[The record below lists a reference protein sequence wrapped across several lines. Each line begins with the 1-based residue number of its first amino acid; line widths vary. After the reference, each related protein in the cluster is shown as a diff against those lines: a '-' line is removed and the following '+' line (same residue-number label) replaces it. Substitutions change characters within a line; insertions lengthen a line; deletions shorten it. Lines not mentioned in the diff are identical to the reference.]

1 MKKRYFFIA
10 LAIIALTVSGIL
22 VINKESY
29 ADKSYQSDLCPT
41 QLHVTFGNKEDSFIN
56 SEKNKITIPSLIY
69 HDANNN
75 RIFAG
80 DLRYLY
86 YYKYYDDQHNVY
98 YDANCEDTY
107 MFNNSRKQSI
117 LMGYLI
123 NTVDFS
129 SFEGENDYYKQILIL
144 WAMDRLAGFDDDI
157 NYIYSNGD
165 VYEAPVDSTYDD
177 KYNSFGFKNEW
188 KYVNNLSAGDKK
200 LLKTSFVGE
209 KMLQY
214 LHTWDEYVSWYLND
228 ASVELDAINLDDIS
242 YHVTNDYVETGLIIP
257 TSTGKIYSDKFS
269 GYTVN
274 VQSPMVVVDK
284 NGKEKNEFKSGE
296 GFRVRVPIS
305 EIIGNSLDYSI
316 NISANFSFPT
326 VTIYNSRGV
335 ACRYEF
341 PSQQVQA
348 LYQQLSTSAYISTCN
363 SIETLNDT
371 LLFQFSQR
379 IGTLNVK
386 VIDSSTGNNLSKA
399 EVTVYDLKGN
409 EVYKYETTDKEL
421 NITLPVGEYIVKQ
434 TVTPPNYEAQTIQMR
449 VDVTEE
455 GIANAVLENAPLVN
469 VPNTA
474 MTTGVYVIIGGLL
487 AIAGG
492 MIVGITF
499 KKRKSI

>member
-1 MKKRYFFIA
+1 M
-10 LAIIALTVSGIL
+10 L
-22 VINKESY
+22 
-29 ADKSYQSDLCPT
+29 Q
-41 QLHVTFGNKEDSFIN
+41 VTFENKEDAFIRGN
-56 SEKNKITIPSLIY
+56 GNKITMPSSIY
-69 HDANNN
+69 HDRNNN
-75 RIFAG
+75 RIYAG
-80 DLRYLY
+80 NLRYLY
-86 YYKYYDDQHNVY
+86 YYKYYENQHTVY
-98 YDANCEDTY
+98 YDSDCEDTY
-107 MFNNSRKQSI
+107 IFKNSEKNSI

-123 NTVDFS
+123 DTVDFS
-129 SFEGENDYYKQILIL
+129 SFKGKNKYYKQILIL
-144 WAMDRLAGFDDDI
+144 WAMDRLAGFDDDM
-157 NYIYSNGD
+157 NYIYRNGN
-165 VYEAPVDSTYDD
+165 VSEAPVDSIYED
-177 KYNSFGFKNEW
+177 KYINNGFKTEW

-274 VQSPMVVVDK
+274 VQSPMAVVDK

-305 EIIGNSLDYSI
+305 KIIGNSLDYSI
-316 NISANFSFPT
+316 NISANFSFPA

-371 LLFQFSQR
+371 LLFQFSQK

-386 VIDSSTGNNLSKA
+386 VIDSSTGNNLSRA
-399 EVTVYDLKGN
+399 EVTIYDLKGN

-434 TVTPPNYEAQTIQMR
+434 TITPPNYEAQTIQMR
-449 VDVTEE
+449 VDVTED
-455 GIANAVLENAPLVN
+455 
-469 VPNTA
+469 
-474 MTTGVYVIIGGLL
+474 GLL
-487 AIAGG
+487 
-492 MIVGITF
+492 MQC
-499 KKRKSI
+499 